1 MKITTVIAGDSNF
14 KKFVDKAVEHS
25 EKLNYPTL
33 VYDLG
38 NLGYGKKF
46 EARVSPKIGAKIPSK
61 PSIILDALQTVHE
74 NDYVVWIDADALI
87 LDRIDEIMIDYDI
100 GVTVRQPKMKE
111 NSMPINAGI
120 VFVKKTEQAIKFV
133 HEWIELCKTGVSDQ
147 KELNKLCQVTTA
159 DTDKTVL
166 RNQTKV
172 HVFQCAIYNNVY
184 FGKKNVP
191 NAKIK
196 HYKSKLR
203 HLWPE

>member
-46 EARVSPKIGAKIPSK
+46 EGRVSTKKKAKIPSK
-61 PSIILDALQTVHE
+61 PSIIMDALSDVNKDE
-74 NDYVVWIDADALI
+74 YVVWLDADALI
-87 LDRIDEIMIDYDI
+87 LDRIDEIMLDYDI

-111 NSMPINAGI
+111 NSLPINAGI
-120 VFVKKTEQAIKFV
+120 VFVRKTDQTILFLK
-133 HEWIELCKTGVSDQ
+133 EWIERCSQGVSDQ
-147 KELNKLCQVTTA
+147 TELNKLCGVTTK
-159 DTDKTVL
+159 DIDQTVL
-166 RNQTKV
+166 VSKTKIR
-172 HVFQCAIYNNVY
+172 VFPCRIYNNTY
-184 FGKKNVP
+184 FAKKDVP
-191 NAKIK
+191 HAKIK